1 MNGIDLLVLGV
12 MAVSAV
18 TGLMRG
24 LVREVFSLGAWVLAF
39 LFAKALAPFVAPV
52 LPWVESDAL
61 RYFAAIVLVFVA
73 ILVAASL
80 SGAVLAGMVKWVG
93 LGFYDKFMGLVFGAL
108 RGGVIV
114 LLLTLLAGLTALPE
128 TRLWQGALMRE
139 RLESG
144 ARMAMPWLPAS
155 LVEHIRY

>member
-1 MNGIDLLVLGV
+1 MSGLDLFVAGV
-12 MAVSAV
+12 MAISAV
-18 TGLMRG
+18 AGLMRG

-39 LFAKALAPFVAPV
+39 LFAKSLAPFLAPMV
-52 LPWVESDAL
+52 PGVESEAL
-61 RYFAAIVLVFVA
+61 RHFAAITLVFVV
-73 ILVAASL
+73 ILVLASL

-114 LLLTLLAGLTALPE
+114 LFLTLLAGLTALPQTE
-128 TRLWQGALMRE
+128 FWQDSLLHE

-144 ARMAMPWLPAS
+144 AGMTMPWLPSS
-155 LVEHIRY
+155 LSEHIRY